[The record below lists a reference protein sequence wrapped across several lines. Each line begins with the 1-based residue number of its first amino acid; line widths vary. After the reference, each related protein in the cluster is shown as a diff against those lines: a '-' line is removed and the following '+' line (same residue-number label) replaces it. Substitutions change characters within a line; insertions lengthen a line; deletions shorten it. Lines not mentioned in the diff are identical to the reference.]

1 MRKYLLLISILLL
14 PLMSL
19 TVQAQDSL
27 IAQQTPLSDSIGCKT
42 KYATTIELSKGYLS
56 GITIM
61 VREADVYHG
70 VLFNEFGITAL
81 EFTYQ
86 PQIKKVELIEVIAML
101 DKWYIRRV
109 LKNDLQHVMENLMKG
124 NPTYKNEKYHI
135 SYKFLV
141 MSNDENVSIKEGE
154 NDATEE

>member
-14 PLMSL
+14 SLASL

-27 IAQQTPLSDSIGCKT
+27 IVQQAPLSDSIGCKT
-42 KYATTIELSKGYLS
+42 RYATTIELSKGYLS

-86 PQIKKVELIEVIAML
+86 PQTKKVELIEVIAML

-124 NPTYKNEKYHI
+124 NPTYKDEKYHI
-135 SYKFLV
+135 SYKFSV
-141 MSNDENVSIKEGE
+141 MSNDKNASIEEGE
-154 NDATEE
+154 NDATKE

>member
-14 PLMSL
+14 SLASL

-27 IAQQTPLSDSIGCKT
+27 LVQQPPLSDSIGCKT

-86 PQIKKVELIEVIAML
+86 PQTKKVELIEVIAML

-124 NPTYKNEKYHI
+124 NPTYKDEKYHI
-135 SYKFLV
+135 SYKFSV
-141 MSNDENVSIKEGE
+141 MSNDENASIEEGE
-154 NDATEE
+154 NDATKE

>member
-14 PLMSL
+14 SLASL

-27 IAQQTPLSDSIGCKT
+27 IVQQAPLSDSIGCKT
-42 KYATTIELSKGYLS
+42 RYATTIELSKGYLS

-86 PQIKKVELIEVIAML
+86 PQTKKVELIEVIAML

-124 NPTYKNEKYHI
+124 NPTYKDEKYHI
-135 SYKFLV
+135 SYKFSV
-141 MSNDENVSIKEGE
+141 MSNDENASIEEVE
-154 NDATEE
+154 NDATKE

>member
-1 MRKYLLLISILLL
+1 MRKYLLLISIFLLSL
-14 PLMSL
+14 ASL

-27 IAQQTPLSDSIGCKT
+27 IVQQAPLSDSIGCKT

-86 PQIKKVELIEVIAML
+86 PQTKKVELIEVIAML

-124 NPTYKNEKYHI
+124 NPTYKDEKYHI
-135 SYKFLV
+135 SYKFSV
-141 MSNDENVSIKEGE
+141 MSNDENASIEEGE
-154 NDATEE
+154 NDATKE

>member
-14 PLMSL
+14 SLASL

-27 IAQQTPLSDSIGCKT
+27 IVQQAPLSDSIGCKT
-42 KYATTIELSKGYLS
+42 RYATTIELSKGYLS

-70 VLFNEFGITAL
+70 VVFNEFGITAL

-86 PQIKKVELIEVIAML
+86 PQTKKVELIEVIAML

-124 NPTYKNEKYHI
+124 NPTYKDEKYHI

-141 MSNDENVSIKEGE
+141 MSNDENASIEEGE
-154 NDATEE
+154 NDATKE

>member
-14 PLMSL
+14 SLASL

-27 IAQQTPLSDSIGCKT
+27 IVQQAPLLDSIGCKT
-42 KYATTIELSKGYLS
+42 RYATTIELSKGYLS

-81 EFTYQ
+81 EFTYL
-86 PQIKKVELIEVIAML
+86 PQTKKVELIEVIAML

-124 NPTYKNEKYHI
+124 NPTYKDEKYHI
-135 SYKFLV
+135 SYKFSV
-141 MSNDENVSIKEGE
+141 MSNDENASVEEGE
-154 NDATEE
+154 NDATKE

>member
-14 PLMSL
+14 SLASL

-27 IAQQTPLSDSIGCKT
+27 TVQQSPLSDSIGCKT
-42 KYATTIELSKGYLS
+42 RYATTIELSKGYLS

-61 VREADVYHG
+61 VREAEAYHG

-86 PQIKKVELIEVIAML
+86 PQTKKVELIEVIAML

-109 LKNDLQHVMENLMKG
+109 LKSDLQYVMENLLKG
-124 NPTYKNEKYHI
+124 NPTYKDEKYHI
-135 SYKFLV
+135 SYKFSL
-141 MSNDENVSIKEGE
+141 MSNEENSNITEGE

>member
-14 PLMSL
+14 SLASL

-27 IAQQTPLSDSIGCKT
+27 IVQQAPLSDSIGCKT

-86 PQIKKVELIEVIAML
+86 PQTKKVELIEVIAML

-124 NPTYKNEKYHI
+124 NPTYKDEKYHI
-135 SYKFLV
+135 SYKFSV
-141 MSNDENVSIKEGE
+141 MSNDKNASIEEGE
-154 NDATEE
+154 NDATKE

>member
-14 PLMSL
+14 SLASL

-27 IAQQTPLSDSIGCKT
+27 IVQQTPLLDSIGCKT
-42 KYATTIELSKGYLS
+42 RYATTIELSKGYLS

-86 PQIKKVELIEVIAML
+86 PQTKKVELIEVIAML

-124 NPTYKNEKYHI
+124 NPTYKDEKYHI
-135 SYKFLV
+135 SYKFSV
-141 MSNDENVSIKEGE
+141 MSNDENASIEEGE
-154 NDATEE
+154 NDATKD

>member
-14 PLMSL
+14 SLASL

-27 IAQQTPLSDSIGCKT
+27 IVQQAPLLDSIGCKT
-42 KYATTIELSKGYLS
+42 RYATTIELSKGYLS

-70 VLFNEFGITAL
+70 VLFNEFGTTAL

-86 PQIKKVELIEVIAML
+86 PQTKKVELIEVIAML

-124 NPTYKNEKYHI
+124 NPTYKDEKYHI
-135 SYKFLV
+135 SYKFSV
-141 MSNDENVSIKEGE
+141 MSNDENASIEEGE
-154 NDATEE
+154 NDATKE

>member
-86 PQIKKVELIEVIAML
+86 PQIKKVELIA
-101 DKWYIRRV
+101 
-109 LKNDLQHVMENLMKG
+109 
-124 NPTYKNEKYHI
+124 
-135 SYKFLV
+135 
-141 MSNDENVSIKEGE
+141 
-154 NDATEE
+154 

>member
-14 PLMSL
+14 SLASL

-27 IAQQTPLSDSIGCKT
+27 TVQQSPLSDSIGCKT
-42 KYATTIELSKGYLS
+42 RYATTIELSKGYLS

-86 PQIKKVELIEVIAML
+86 PQTKKVELIEVIAML
-101 DKWYIRRV
+101 DKWYIRRM
-109 LKNDLQHVMENLMKG
+109 H
-124 NPTYKNEKYHI
+124 EK
-135 SYKFLV
+135 
-141 MSNDENVSIKEGE
+141 
-154 NDATEE
+154 

>member
-1 MRKYLLLISILLL
+1 MRKYLRLISILLL
-14 PLMSL
+14 SLASL

-27 IAQQTPLSDSIGCKT
+27 IVQQAPLSDSIGCKT
-42 KYATTIELSKGYLS
+42 RYATTIELSKGYLS

-86 PQIKKVELIEVIAML
+86 PQTKKVELIEVIAML
-101 DKWYIRRV
+101 DKWYIRRG
-109 LKNDLQHVMENLMKG
+109 LKNDLQYVMENLMKG
-124 NPTYKNEKYHI
+124 NPTYKDEKYHI
-135 SYKFLV
+135 SYKFSV
-141 MSNDENVSIKEGE
+141 MSNDENASIEEGE
-154 NDATEE
+154 NDATKE

>member
-14 PLMSL
+14 SLASL

-27 IAQQTPLSDSIGCKT
+27 IVQQAPLLDSIGCKT
-42 KYATTIELSKGYLS
+42 RYATTIELSKGYLS

-70 VLFNEFGITAL
+70 VLLNEFGITAL

-86 PQIKKVELIEVIAML
+86 PQTKKVELIEVTAML

-124 NPTYKNEKYHI
+124 NPTYKDEKYHI
-135 SYKFLV
+135 SYKFSV
-141 MSNDENVSIKEGE
+141 MSNDENASIEEGE
-154 NDATEE
+154 NDATKE

>member
-109 LKNDLQHVMENLMKG
+109 LKNDLQYVMENLMKG

-135 SYKFLV
+135 SYKFSV

>member
-14 PLMSL
+14 SLASL

-27 IAQQTPLSDSIGCKT
+27 IVQQAPLSDSIGCKT
-42 KYATTIELSKGYLS
+42 RYATTIELSKGYLS

-86 PQIKKVELIEVIAML
+86 PQTMKVELIEVVAML

-124 NPTYKNEKYHI
+124 NPTYKDEKYHI
-135 SYKFLV
+135 SYKFSV
-141 MSNDENVSIKEGE
+141 MSNDENASIEEGE
-154 NDATEE
+154 NDATKE

>member
-14 PLMSL
+14 SLASL

-27 IAQQTPLSDSIGCKT
+27 IVQQAPLSDSIGCKT
-42 KYATTIELSKGYLS
+42 RYATTIELSKGYLS

-86 PQIKKVELIEVIAML
+86 PQTKKVELIEVIAML

-109 LKNDLQHVMENLMKG
+109 LKNDLQYVMKNLMKG
-124 NPTYKNEKYHI
+124 NPTYKDEKYHI
-135 SYKFLV
+135 SYKFSV
-141 MSNDENVSIKEGE
+141 MSNDENASIEEGE
-154 NDATEE
+154 NDATKE

>member
-14 PLMSL
+14 SLASL

-27 IAQQTPLSDSIGCKT
+27 IVQQAPLSDSIGCKT
-42 KYATTIELSKGYLS
+42 RYATTIELSKGYLS

-86 PQIKKVELIEVIAML
+86 PQTKKVELIEVIAML

-124 NPTYKNEKYHI
+124 NPIYKDEKYHI
-135 SYKFLV
+135 SYKFSV
-141 MSNDENVSIKEGE
+141 MSNDENASIEEGE
-154 NDATEE
+154 NDATKE

>member
-14 PLMSL
+14 SLASL

-27 IAQQTPLSDSIGCKT
+27 IVQQAPLLDSIGCKT
-42 KYATTIELSKGYLS
+42 RYATTIELSKGYLS

-81 EFTYQ
+81 EFTYL
-86 PQIKKVELIEVIAML
+86 PQTKKVELIEVIAML

-124 NPTYKNEKYHI
+124 NPTYKDEKYHI
-135 SYKFLV
+135 SYKFSV
-141 MSNDENVSIKEGE
+141 MSNDENASIEEGE
-154 NDATEE
+154 NDATKE

>member
-14 PLMSL
+14 SLASL

-27 IAQQTPLSDSIGCKT
+27 IVQQAPLSDSIGCKT
-42 KYATTIELSKGYLS
+42 RYATTIELSKGYLS

-86 PQIKKVELIEVIAML
+86 PQTKKVELIEVIAML

-124 NPTYKNEKYHI
+124 NPTYKDEKYHI
-135 SYKFLV
+135 SYKFSV
-141 MSNDENVSIKEGE
+141 MSNDENASIEEGE
-154 NDATEE
+154 NDATKE

>member
-14 PLMSL
+14 SLASL

-27 IAQQTPLSDSIGCKT
+27 IVQQAPLSDSIGCKT
-42 KYATTIELSKGYLS
+42 RYATTIELSKGYLS

-86 PQIKKVELIEVIAML
+86 PQTKKVELIEVIAML

-124 NPTYKNEKYHI
+124 NPTYKDEKYHI
-135 SYKFLV
+135 SYKFSV
-141 MSNDENVSIKEGE
+141 MSNDENASIEEGK
-154 NDATEE
+154 NDATKE

>member
-14 PLMSL
+14 SLASL

-27 IAQQTPLSDSIGCKT
+27 IVQQTPLLDSIGCKT
-42 KYATTIELSKGYLS
+42 RYATTIELSKGYLS

-86 PQIKKVELIEVIAML
+86 PQTKKVELIEVIAML

-124 NPTYKNEKYHI
+124 NPTYKDEKYHI
-135 SYKFLV
+135 SYKFSV
-141 MSNDENVSIKEGE
+141 MSNDENASIEEGE
-154 NDATEE
+154 NDATKE

>member
-14 PLMSL
+14 SLASL

-27 IAQQTPLSDSIGCKT
+27 IVQQAPLLDSIGCKT
-42 KYATTIELSKGYLS
+42 RYATTIELSKGYLS

-86 PQIKKVELIEVIAML
+86 PQTKKVELIEVIAML

-109 LKNDLQHVMENLMKG
+109 LKSDLQHVMENLLKG
-124 NPTYKNEKYHI
+124 NPTYKDEKYHI
-135 SYKFLV
+135 SYKFSV
-141 MSNDENVSIKEGE
+141 MSNDENASIEEGE
-154 NDATEE
+154 NDATKE

>member
-14 PLMSL
+14 SLASL

-27 IAQQTPLSDSIGCKT
+27 IVQQAPLSDSIGCKT

-86 PQIKKVELIEVIAML
+86 PQTKKVELIEVIAML

-124 NPTYKNEKYHI
+124 NPTYKDEKYHI
-135 SYKFLV
+135 SYKFSV
-141 MSNDENVSIKEGE
+141 MSNDENASIEEGE
-154 NDATEE
+154 NDATKE

>member
-14 PLMSL
+14 SLASL

-27 IAQQTPLSDSIGCKT
+27 IVQQAPLSDSIGCKT

-86 PQIKKVELIEVIAML
+86 PQTKKVELIEVIAML

-109 LKNDLQHVMENLMKG
+109 LKNDLQYVMENLMKG
-124 NPTYKNEKYHI
+124 NPTYKDEKYHI
-135 SYKFLV
+135 SYKFSV
-141 MSNDENVSIKEGE
+141 MSNDENASIEEVE
-154 NDATEE
+154 NDATKE

>member
-14 PLMSL
+14 SLTSL

-27 IAQQTPLSDSIGCKT
+27 MVQQPPLSDSIGCKT

-86 PQIKKVELIEVIAML
+86 PQTKKVELIEVIAML

-109 LKNDLQHVMENLMKG
+109 LKIDLQHVMGNLLKG
-124 NPTYKNEKYHI
+124 NPTYKDEKYHI
-135 SYKFLV
+135 SYKFSL
-141 MSNDENVSIKEGE
+141 MSNEENASIEEGE
-154 NDATEE
+154 NDATKE

>member
-14 PLMSL
+14 SLASL

-27 IAQQTPLSDSIGCKT
+27 IVQQAPLLDSIGCKT
-42 KYATTIELSKGYLS
+42 RYATTIELSKGYLS

-86 PQIKKVELIEVIAML
+86 PQTKKVELIEVIAML

-124 NPTYKNEKYHI
+124 KPTYKDEKYHI
-135 SYKFLV
+135 SYKFSV
-141 MSNDENVSIKEGE
+141 MSNDENASIEEGE
-154 NDATEE
+154 NDATKE

>member
-14 PLMSL
+14 SLASL

-27 IAQQTPLSDSIGCKT
+27 TVQQPPLSDSIGCKT
-42 KYATTIELSKGYLS
+42 RYATTIELSKGYLS

-61 VREADVYHG
+61 VREAEAYHG

-86 PQIKKVELIEVIAML
+86 PQTKKVELIEVIAML

-124 NPTYKNEKYHI
+124 NPTYKDEKYHI
-135 SYKFLV
+135 SYKFSV
-141 MSNDENVSIKEGE
+141 MSNDENASIEEGE
-154 NDATEE
+154 NDATKE

>member
-19 TVQAQDSL
+19 TVQAQGSL

-135 SYKFLV
+135 SYKFSV

>member
-14 PLMSL
+14 SLASL

-27 IAQQTPLSDSIGCKT
+27 IVQQAPLSDSIGCKT
-42 KYATTIELSKGYLS
+42 RYATTIELSKGYLS

-61 VREADVYHG
+61 VREADVYYG

-86 PQIKKVELIEVIAML
+86 PQTKKVELIEVIAML

-124 NPTYKNEKYHI
+124 NPTYKDEKYHI
-135 SYKFLV
+135 SYKFSV
-141 MSNDENVSIKEGE
+141 MSNDENASIEEGE
-154 NDATEE
+154 NDATKE

>member
-1 MRKYLLLISILLL
+1 MRKYLLLISIFLLSL
-14 PLMSL
+14 APL

-27 IAQQTPLSDSIGCKT
+27 IVQQAPLSDSIGCKT
-42 KYATTIELSKGYLS
+42 RYATTIELSKGYLS

-86 PQIKKVELIEVIAML
+86 PQTKKVELIEVIAML

-124 NPTYKNEKYHI
+124 NPTYKDEKYHI
-135 SYKFLV
+135 SYKFSV
-141 MSNDENVSIKEGE
+141 MSNDENASIKEGE
-154 NDATEE
+154 NDATKE

>member
-14 PLMSL
+14 SLASL

-27 IAQQTPLSDSIGCKT
+27 IVQQAPLSDSIGCKT
-42 KYATTIELSKGYLS
+42 RYATTIELSKGYLS

-81 EFTYQ
+81 ESTYQ
-86 PQIKKVELIEVIAML
+86 PQTKKVELIEVIAML

-124 NPTYKNEKYHI
+124 NPTYKDEKYHI
-135 SYKFLV
+135 SYKFSV
-141 MSNDENVSIKEGE
+141 MSNDENASIEEGE
-154 NDATEE
+154 NDATKE

>member
-14 PLMSL
+14 SLASL

-27 IAQQTPLSDSIGCKT
+27 IVQQAPLSDSIGCKT
-42 KYATTIELSKGYLS
+42 RYATAIELSKGYLS

-86 PQIKKVELIEVIAML
+86 PQTKKVELIEVIAML

-109 LKNDLQHVMENLMKG
+109 LKNDLQYVMENLMKG
-124 NPTYKNEKYHI
+124 NPIYKDEKYHI
-135 SYKFLV
+135 IYKFSM
-141 MSNDENVSIKEGE
+141 MSNDENASVKEGE

>member
-1 MRKYLLLISILLL
+1 MQKYLLLISILLL
-14 PLMSL
+14 SLASL

-27 IAQQTPLSDSIGCKT
+27 IVQQAPLSDSIGCKT
-42 KYATTIELSKGYLS
+42 RYATTIELSKGYLS

-86 PQIKKVELIEVIAML
+86 PQTKKVELIEVIAML

-124 NPTYKNEKYHI
+124 NPTYKDEKYHI
-135 SYKFLV
+135 SYKFSV
-141 MSNDENVSIKEGE
+141 MSNDENASIEERE
-154 NDATEE
+154 NDATKE